1 MIYLND
7 VRRTLSVKQMETFN
21 LSVVRLST

>member
-21 LSVVRLST
+21 LSVVRLSV